1 MSTKRRPV
9 FSFVVALLSV
19 ICLCLGLFTTR
30 SYATDASDSSGVS
43 GSKTASPTELTQDNR
58 QTEVTLSLPS
68 AEHENEYDV
77 VFVMDTSTSTSNN
90 NIDFSAYVDDLLSA
104 IAEKDATV
112 NVGVIKFRGLAFD
125 TIDLTSGGSQT
136 GLVAYSDDTSEL
148 IKNAVDYPK
157 SGLMSSG
164 TNLHGGLDL
173 ADEWLTAD
181 ADVPNSHKYVIALTD
196 GKSYI
201 WNSDDNE
208 PTTIYSQNYRHFA
221 IAKNGMPELNQASG
235 YDTASY
241 PYTEYVSDPN
251 GVLGSVFWFQDSD
264 KNDSYQML
272 YNSTS
277 EELTGTYKYD
287 QYCWYAVKD
296 PTLNPTGKSFPE
308 GEINKRSTTNGSG
321 VSNLAD
327 YQAWYEFAPNA
338 DWEGMVWQEA
348 NPYEIIDNG
357 DGTYTFDLTKPN
369 PDFYQIHANCM
380 LKGLYKAGHLWT
392 DMNAK
397 YNTAAITY
405 DAKSSGGGIN
415 IAGSFCRWLR
425 SAGISDMAT
434 DISKPA
440 DVKSLFDSIEKEI
453 IFMVD
458 SGTVTDKIPDEFT
471 LMEDGTNTFRMT
483 LAGEDLDCAADGDNA
498 WNFGT
503 ADDKGVYPY
512 RVEYDKASN
521 SFKWTINVP
530 VENAKKVTLSYT
542 LEINEDAATGEHDTN
557 VSAVLDYTATDG
569 VEGTYSFE
577 IPVVTY
583 TLTTD
588 FTVEKVWDDADNVD
602 GLRPNNLEVQLFAD
616 GEAYGDPVT
625 ITEDDGW
632 SYTWEGLPVNDTDQ
646 SKVAY
651 TVDEVEVPEGYE
663 AAFNETEDG
672 ITIINTHI
680 PVADMTDFTI
690 KKVWDDHNDADHVR
704 PKSITVQL
712 YADGEAFGEPQ
723 ALTADD
729 NWTITFQHLL
739 VHGEDGHVIEYTA
752 EETEVP
758 KGYTASVEVA
768 HRVATITNTH
778 GDDVTPAPTPTPDKG
793 KKRVI
798 PQTSD
803 LLSPGT
809 IGTLV
814 CLAGLALGAAFVIRR
829 HNSGK

>member
-30 SYATDASDSSGVS
+30 SYAADPTESTAIS
-43 GSKTASPTELTQDNR
+43 GSKTASPTELTQNNR
-58 QTEVTLSLPS
+58 QTEITLSLPS

-77 VFVMDTSTSTSNN
+77 VFVMDSSTSARDSH
-90 NIDFSAYVDDLLSA
+90 FSEYVDDLLST

-125 TIDLTSGGSQT
+125 TIDIVSNHSYG
-136 GLVAYSDDTSEL
+136 GLVEYSPETAEH
-148 IKNAVDYPK
+148 IKNAVDYPEPNLK
-157 SGLMSSG
+157 ALSSG
-164 TNLHGGLDL
+164 SNMHGGLDL

-181 ADVPNSHKYVIALTD
+181 DGVPNNHKYVIALTD
-196 GKSYI
+196 GKNYI
-201 WNSDDNE
+201 WNNDANE
-208 PTTIYSQNYRHFA
+208 PTTIYTQYYKQLKIQNSGVPA
-221 IAKNGMPELNQASG
+221 LSQASG
-235 YDTASY
+235 TDSEGY
-241 PYTEYVSDPN
+241 PFTKPSNVLDPN
-251 GVLGSVFWFQDSD
+251 GVLGTLFWFSD
-264 KNDSYQML
+264 YQSL

-277 EELTGTYKYD
+277 EELTGSYKYD

-296 PTLNPTGKSFPE
+296 ATLNPTGKTVPE
-308 GEINKRSTTNGSG
+308 GSVYVHSTTNGND
-321 VSNLAD
+321 VSKPS
-327 YQAWYEFAPNA
+327 YSKYKSWYEFTPNA

-348 NPYEIIDNG
+348 NPYEVIDNG

-369 PDFYQIHANCM
+369 PDYYQIHANCL

-471 LMEDGTNTFRMT
+471 LVEDGTNTFRMT
-483 LAGEDLDCAADGDNA
+483 LAGKDLDCAADGDNA

-503 ADDKGVYPY
+503 ADDQGVYPY

-521 SFKWTINVP
+521 GFKWIINVP

-542 LEINEDAATGEHDTN
+542 LEIDEDAATGEHDTN
-557 VSAVLDYTATDG
+557 VSAVLDYTTTDG

-680 PVADMTDFTI
+680 PVADMTDFTV
-690 KKVWDDHNDADHVR
+690 KKVWEDDNDSDHIR
-704 PKSITVQL
+704 PKSIAVQL
-712 YADGEAFGEPQ
+712 YADGEPFGEPET
-723 ALTADD
+723 LTADD
-729 NWTITFQHLL
+729 GWAITFQQLL
-739 VHGEDGHVIEYTA
+739 VHAEDGHVIEYTA
-752 EETEVP
+752 EETKVP
-758 KGYTASVEVA
+758 EGYTASVEVA

-814 CLAGLALGAAFVIRR
+814 CLAGLALGAAFVMRR